1 MTAKA
6 IRAAGMSWYRAED
19 YGRILE
25 IMEDADKLPPT
36 YDQWRRGA
44 ERGERELK
52 GRRDVVIRAMIDPD
66 EFPAWCREKGLKLDA
81 DGRTTFASWVAYQQV
96 KDTH

>member
-19 YGRILE
+19 YGRILA
-25 IMEDADKLPPT
+25 IMEDADELPST

-52 GRRDVVIRAMIDPD
+52 GRGHVVIRAMIDPE
-66 EFPAWCREKGLKLDA
+66 EFPAWCRKKGLKLDA
-81 DGRTTFASWVAYQQV
+81 HGRTTFASWVAYHQV